1 MSDQLSSLHQ
11 SAYAN
16 KKVVVTGGAGT
27 LGSQL
32 VGRLVAL
39 GAKVTVID
47 NLSTGRID
55 RLGSLAAHIS
65 FMPGC
70 ISNKALCAQQL
81 TGAWYLF
88 HLAKTTIESD
98 AAHHERIQSQGTRT
112 LYEAAAAAGVHGIVR
127 RSIGAC
133 ADTDDTSSYTQSMRT
148 AEQLGSALAAQ
159 TNGSV
164 ANLRLFGPIS
174 EEIDI
179 LTALLQA
186 GICTPLRG
194 HIIDIG
200 SDNDTRLN
208 RLLAYRPAK

>member
-39 GAKVTVID
+39 GAHVTVID

-70 ISNKALCAQQL
+70 ISNKALCLSQL
-81 TGAWYLF
+81 AGASYLF
-88 HLAKTTIESD
+88 HLAKTTLERD
-98 AAHHERIQSQGTRT
+98 AASHEKINSQGTRI
-112 LYEAAAAAGVHGIVR
+112 LYEAAAAAGVRGIVR

-133 ADTDDTSSYTQSMRT
+133 ANTDDASSYTDSMRA

-159 TNGSV
+159 ANCSV
-164 ANLRLFGPIS
+164 ANLRFFEPIS
-174 EEIDI
+174 EEHDVP
-179 LTALLQA
+179 TALLQA
-186 GICTPLRG
+186 GICTVLRG

-200 SDNDTRLN
+200 SGDESRLN
-208 RLLAYRPAK
+208 RLLAYRSTK